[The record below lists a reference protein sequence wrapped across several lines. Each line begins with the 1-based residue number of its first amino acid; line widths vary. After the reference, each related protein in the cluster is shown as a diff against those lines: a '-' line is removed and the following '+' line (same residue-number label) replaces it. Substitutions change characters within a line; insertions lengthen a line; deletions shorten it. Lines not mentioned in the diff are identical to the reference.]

1 MKEFKKTLQNDFMSD
16 EINYK
21 PNRKKSMKYGY
32 TRNNQLLTRVNY
44 TRLEYWD
51 EEDFAQHIPSF
62 RSHLQLYKSQFDKG
76 KEDVL

>member
-44 TRLEYWD
+44 TQLEYWD
-51 EEDFAQHIPSF
+51 EEEFA
-62 RSHLQLYKSQFDKG
+62 
-76 KEDVL
+76 